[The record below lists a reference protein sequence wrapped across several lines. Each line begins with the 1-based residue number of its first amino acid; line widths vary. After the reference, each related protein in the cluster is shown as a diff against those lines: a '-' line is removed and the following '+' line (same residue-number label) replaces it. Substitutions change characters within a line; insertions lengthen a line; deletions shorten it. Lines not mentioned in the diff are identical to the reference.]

1 LAGSVLDASV
11 ALAWML
17 PGEDLVEHARQIADR
32 VARDGGLAPSI
43 WRLEVANGLLAAAR
57 RGRIEAAAIP
67 ELLGRLAGV
76 PVTIDAETSAR
87 AWDSTV
93 GLAIRH
99 RLTSHDAA
107 YLELAIRAQRPL
119 TTFDGDLRSAAE
131 AEGIELV

>member
-1 LAGSVLDASV
+1 
-11 ALAWML
+11 
-17 PGEDLVEHARQIADR
+17 
-32 VARDGGLAPSI
+32 
-43 WRLEVANGLLAAAR
+43 
-57 RGRIEAAAIP
+57 
-67 ELLGRLAGV
+67 
-76 PVTIDAETSAR
+76 
-87 AWDSTV
+87 V